1 MTHSWLAIKVIYDKI
16 IKYNSIL
23 FNNFHKSATSSTTP
37 QAPTTLSP
45 SDAQT
50 AKTTLQILQA
60 TAAAL
65 KTDIE
70 AFGGNPALVES
81 FLAQDVALLAKI
93 DQLTQQIPS
102 ITTVEIS
109 AVFNEL
115 SALKGSYNSFLASY
129 QGRI

>member
-1 MTHSWLAIKVIYDKI
+1 M
-16 IKYNSIL
+16 
-23 FNNFHKSATSSTTP
+23 
-37 QAPTTLSP
+37 SP
-45 SDAQT
+45 SDALT
-50 AKTTLQILQA
+50 AKTTLQILQT

-70 AFGGNPALVES
+70 AFGGDPALVSS
-81 FLAQDVALLAKI
+81 FLNEDLAVLTKI

-115 SALKGSYNSFLASY
+115 SALKGNYNTFLESY
-129 QGRI
+129 QGNL